1 MTTNLPVKCY
11 NYRLR
16 KLFPSFLSFEVT
28 IVTLCWFFSGIGVS
42 ELQEIINMEYQ
53 CAKPEGH
60 NPKANH
66 CEKPQTPHLWV
77 IHICAKQNQETW
89 SNRFLF
95 HSCTHIN
102 RATHRYCAATTTLTL
117 LPPTHNSALYI
128 RTRSFRFPSAS
139 STFKTTTTSPLK
151 NRTNG

>member
-16 KLFPSFLSFEVT
+16 NWFPSFLSFEVT
-28 IVTLCWFFSGIGVS
+28 FVTLSWFLSGIDMS
-42 ELQEIINMEYQ
+42 ELLEIINMKWQ
-53 CAKPEGH
+53 GAKPEGH
-60 NPKANH
+60 NLNANLLRETSNLTLLSYSYLRKA
-66 CEKPQTPHLWV
+66 KPENTMQSVPTPL
-77 IHICAKQNQETW
+77 
-89 SNRFLF
+89 L
-95 HSCTHIN
+95 HSYN
-102 RATHRYCAATTTLTL
+102 RATHRYCAARTTLTL
-117 LPPTHNSALYI
+117 LPPNHNSALYI

>member
-1 MTTNLPVKCY
+1 MQSVRIP
-11 NYRLR
+11 
-16 KLFPSFLSFEVT
+16 
-28 IVTLCWFFSGIGVS
+28 
-42 ELQEIINMEYQ
+42 
-53 CAKPEGH
+53 
-60 NPKANH
+60 
-66 CEKPQTPHLWV
+66 
-77 IHICAKQNQETW
+77 
-89 SNRFLF
+89 LF
-95 HSCTHIN
+95 HSYT